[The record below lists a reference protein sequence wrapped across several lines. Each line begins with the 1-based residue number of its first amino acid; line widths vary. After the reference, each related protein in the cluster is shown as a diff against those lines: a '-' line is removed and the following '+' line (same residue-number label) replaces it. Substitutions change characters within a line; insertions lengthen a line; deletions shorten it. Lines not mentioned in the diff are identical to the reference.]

1 MKLSLLLIACGILGV
16 NAVCPNGCS
25 GHGNC
30 DSNDTCTCYDDGKS
44 LYFGYLMDVT
54 KGYNR
59 VDSAQ
64 NVGEQ
69 AALQTGE
76 KTRFFDKR
84 AFVQKAYTG
93 ADCSQRTCPR
103 GVSWTSPH
111 PTNQCL
117 HQDFAECSDQG
128 ICDRSTGICACFP
141 GYTGSACGRTSCPN
155 QCNGHGTCQSNI
167 AFSVEASVIDV
178 GSNYGKDVR
187 YFGAWDSGIHYGC
200 KCNSGYRGADCSL
213 KECPSSVDPLS
224 SSHGNSTGDDCSGR
238 GICDYGT
245 GVCQCFSGYTSNDC
259 SDIEA
264 LA

>member
-30 DSNDTCTCYDDGKS
+30 DSNDTCTCYDDG
-44 LYFGYLMDVT
+44 
-54 KGYNR
+54 
-59 VDSAQ
+59 
-64 NVGEQ
+64 
-69 AALQTGE
+69 
-76 KTRFFDKR
+76 

-103 GVSWTSPH
+103 GVSWTNPH

-155 QCNGHGTCQSNI
+155 QCNGHGTCQT
-167 AFSVEASVIDV
+167 SVMDA
-178 GSNYGKDVR
+178 GGNYGKDVR